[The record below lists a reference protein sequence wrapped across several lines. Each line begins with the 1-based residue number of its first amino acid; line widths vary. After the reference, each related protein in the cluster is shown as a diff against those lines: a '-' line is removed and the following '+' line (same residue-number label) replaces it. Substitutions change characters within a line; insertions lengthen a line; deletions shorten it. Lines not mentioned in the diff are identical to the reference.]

1 MKLILL
7 SILMISVCAT
17 PVLAQKEFETD
28 IIKTSD
34 GELKITFLGHGSL
47 LLNYQNNNI
56 YIDPF
61 SKIADYTSLPKAEI
75 IFLTHHHRDHLDPNA
90 LKQIRTQKTELV
102 LTELGAKK
110 VKNGT
115 IMKNGDNKTIKGI
128 RVKALPAYNLI
139 HRRDNG
145 QYFHPKGEG
154 NGYVLFFG
162 DKKVYIAGDTENIP
176 EMKTLK
182 NIDYAF
188 LPMNLPYTMT
198 PEMVAAAARGFN
210 PRVLYPYHYG
220 KTDTL
225 KIIEL
230 LKDSNNIEI
239 RIRKLQ

>member
-7 SILMISVCAT
+7 SILMISVFAT
-17 PVLAQKEFETD
+17 PVLAQKKFETD

-47 LLNYQNNNI
+47 LLNFKNNNI

-61 SKIADYTSLPKAEI
+61 SKLADYAALPKAEI
-75 IFLTHHHRDHLDPNA
+75 IFLTHHHRDHLDQNA
-90 LKQIRTQKTELV
+90 LKQIRSPKTELV
-102 LTELGAKK
+102 LTELCAEK

-115 IMKNGDNKTIKGI
+115 IMKNGDIKTIKGI
-128 RVKALPAYNLI
+128 RVKAIPAYNLI

-145 QYFHPKGEG
+145 QLFHPKGEG
-154 NGYVLFFG
+154 NGYVLSFG

-176 EMKTLK
+176 EMNALK

-198 PEMVAAAARGFN
+198 PEMVAEAARSFS
-210 PRVLYPYHYG
+210 PKVLYPYHYG
-220 KTDTL
+220 KTDTS

-230 LKDSNNIEI
+230 LKDSQNIEI